1 MQNILGRELVV
12 LVPNVPTTI
21 PGIIPLDTVPRV
33 TDTQSSLASLMSD
46 PHQPVAHTDNQSS
59 LGSLMSDPAQTSVGS
74 VKSDDNM
81 GEPARRSTPL
91 QTPDRKVGSVII
103 KNSEPAK
110 TVKISQFAVSKVV
123 AEEVAVVDSLPPTDL
138 PIPES
143 EVVMNGPLQVNPE
156 AELYDSSSSPGSYY
170 DTASESAP
178 FPTTD
183 NSQSTD
189 YFISVSSDDKLHD
202 LEQVN

>member
-1 MQNILGRELVV
+1 MVAEEVAVV
-12 LVPNVPTTI
+12 DSLPPTDLPI
-21 PGIIPLDTVPRV
+21 PE
-33 TDTQSSLASLMSD
+33 S
-46 PHQPVAHTDNQSS
+46 VAHTDTQSS